1 MSPLLHQTDSVVVG
15 SVLLLEPTLLFSSII
30 YEEKELGLALTV
42 IIPLL
47 INHAIESKNSLSL
60 ISPWIQKLTEFLIH
74 DGTKL
79 DSAETLMDNP
89 IPITKTIAIT
99 IITTGFISN
108 SKYVEFPQVSNQY
121 ENLEKYKNEL
131 EKINQYN
138 QDILKDLENQ
148 IKNSDDVNVAQ
159 INNEINVIKRV
170 INENKLELEQIISK
184 LSLIESNP

>member
-1 MSPLLHQTDSVVVG
+1 MKLRLTIVVLIIVLIAG
-15 SVLLLEPTLLFSSII
+15 SI
-30 YEEKELGLALTV
+30 
-42 IIPLL
+42 
-47 INHAIESKNSLSL
+47 
-60 ISPWIQKLTEFLIH
+60 
-74 DGTKL
+74 
-79 DSAETLMDNP
+79 
-89 IPITKTIAIT
+89 

-138 QDILKDLENQ
+138 QEILKGLENQ

>member
-1 MSPLLHQTDSVVVG
+1 MKFRLPITILII
-15 SVLLLEPTLLFSSII
+15 VLSIGSII
-30 YEEKELGLALTV
+30 
-42 IIPLL
+42 
-47 INHAIESKNSLSL
+47 
-60 ISPWIQKLTEFLIH
+60 
-74 DGTKL
+74 
-79 DSAETLMDNP
+79 
-89 IPITKTIAIT
+89 IA
-99 IITTGFISN
+99 TGFISN
-108 SKYVEFPQVSNQY
+108 SKYVDIPEISHQY
-121 ENLEKYKNEL
+121 ENLLKYKNEL